1 MVARK
6 EYRKAEV
13 NSGPAA
19 NIFPHKGLLTNTS
32 LHHCPLLKRYI
43 LKVVQQDSQQ
53 PQVKLLSCK
62 DVTQDSFS
70 MVLSHPRHHSSGT
83 GLGSVTFTG
92 HLEPWQNFQ
101 QEVRAV
107 LNPSRANN
115 SRSYQH
121 GHHGSRSG
129 CYRFRRG
136 EATGVG
142 LFVPISHDEQSI
154 EHGGPTPSVSVRE
167 CMLYLMVKSR
177 QDREFPSQSYIALD
191 DWVHDKYTATAE
203 KPGPRLKHIT
213 EAARGPK
220 KSENPKPRDSQPRGR
235 GALGS
240 SNQQNAAQSANP
252 RGAPSTME
260 SSAQRVNPQGAPSSR
275 HPMETRGQAKG
286 KSEDNKERKR

>member
-1 MVARK
+1 MLAITHDGTHVITDRSLRTGQIARYMWKYQLKYGFMTNYKYTIFVRQDLVPVATDSG
-6 EYRKAEV
+6 EV
-13 NSGPAA
+13 
-19 NIFPHKGLLTNTS
+19 KQL
-32 LHHCPLLKRYI
+32 
-43 LKVVQQDSQQ
+43 
-53 PQVKLLSCK
+53 
-62 DVTQDSFS
+62 
-70 MVLSHPRHHSSGT
+70 VLVYSP
-83 GLGSVTFTG
+83 
-92 HLEPWQNFQ
+92 
-101 QEVRAV
+101 
-107 LNPSRANN
+107 
-115 SRSYQH
+115 
-121 GHHGSRSG
+121 
-129 CYRFRRG
+129 
-136 EATGVG
+136 
-142 LFVPISHDEQSI
+142 PISHDEQSI
-154 EHGGPTPSVSVRE
+154 DHGGPTPSVSVRE